1 MDLVKQIWKAAFQP
15 KCRQRKQK
23 KQRLRSLVIETV
35 EPRCL
40 MAANSLAID
49 STQFD
54 STRVLAQFRSP
65 VWGAGILGT
74 EVGGATVAR
83 QIASDGWYELAL
95 DEGEDFDA
103 VLQSI
108 AARTDVL
115 SVTPDFRVR
124 ISALPNDS
132 QLAGQWALEN
142 NGSAGVLDADIDA
155 SQAWDYGTTSSVVV
169 AVIDTGIDYNHVD
182 LAQNIWTNAREVSGN
197 GIDDDRNGYIDD
209 VRGWNFAG
217 NNNNPMDDNGHG
229 THVAGTIGAVGN
241 NGQGIAGVAWSVKM
255 MALKFLDAS
264 GSGSL
269 SDAVEAIDYARLNGA
284 KVINASWGGGGFSSA
299 LQSAIQ
305 RFQNAGGIFVAAAGN
320 EAANNAVV
328 PSYPANYPLTN
339 VISVAAS
346 TGADTLASFSNYG
359 TNVDI
364 AAPGNSIL
372 STIPGNRY
380 TRFSGTSMASP
391 HVAGAFALLWG
402 QNSTLTAAQLI
413 DAVMKNTD
421 NVLRN
426 NTIHGRL
433 NVGKAAASLAGST
446 APDTRGPAVTASV
459 WNSTGSSISS
469 VDVTFSEPI
478 NVASFNASAVALTG
492 PDGIVAIS
500 SIAALATGGTR
511 FRISFPAQTKVGA
524 YQLVIQ
530 PTVTDVAGNRMDQDA
545 DGQAGETAADQF
557 RTSTTIEATRTFTTL
572 GPVTIADATRT
583 RSTTT
588 TIAINVTDAITI
600 RDLNVDLSLD
610 HTYVSDLRIRLIAP
624 DGTAVTLVNRRGG
637 SRSNMRLFFDDQ
649 ATSGIASVTGNLSGS
664 FRPELSL
671 SAFNGKN
678 ALGRWL
684 LEVTDLATVDSGRLN
699 SVSIQIR

>member
-1 MDLVKQIWKAAFQP
+1 
-15 KCRQRKQK
+15 
-23 KQRLRSLVIETV
+23 
-35 EPRCL
+35 
-40 MAANSLAID
+40 MAADSLAID

-65 VWGAGILGT
+65 VWGAAILGT
-74 EVGGATVAR
+74 EVAGATVAR

-95 DEGEDFDA
+95 DDGQDFDA
-103 VLQSI
+103 ALQSI

-115 SVTPDFRVR
+115 SVTPDFRVHVA
-124 ISALPNDS
+124 ALPNDS
-132 QLAGQWALEN
+132 QLASQWALEN
-142 NGSAGVLDADIDA
+142 NGSAGLLDADIDA

-182 LAQNIWTNAREVSGN
+182 LAQNIWTNTREINGN
-197 GIDDDRNGYIDD
+197 GIDDDRNGYVDD
-209 VRGWNFAG
+209 IRGWNFAG

-305 RFQNAGGIFVAAAGN
+305 RFQSAGGIFVAAAGN
-320 EAANNAVV
+320 EAANNAAV

-346 TGADTLASFSNYG
+346 TAVDALASFSNYG

-380 TRFSGTSMASP
+380 TRFSGTSMAAP

-402 QNSTLTAAQLI
+402 QKSTLTAAQLI

-421 NVLRN
+421 NVLRTS
-426 NTIHGRL
+426 TIHGRL
-433 NVGKAAASLAGST
+433 NVGKAAASLAGQT
-446 APDTRGPAVTASV
+446 APDSSGPAVTASV
-459 WNSTGSSISS
+459 WNSTGASLSS
-469 VDVTFSEPI
+469 VDITFGEPI
-478 NVASFNASAVALTG
+478 NSATLNAAAVGLTG
-492 PDGIVAIS
+492 PDGAIAVS
-500 SIAALATGGTR
+500 SITSLATGGTR
-511 FRISFPAQTKVGA
+511 FRVSFPAQTKVGT
-524 YQLVIQ
+524 YQLVLQ
-530 PTVTDVAGNRMDQDA
+530 PSITDVAGNRMDQDA
-545 DGQAGETAADQF
+545 DGQAGETPADQF
-557 RTSTTIEATRTFTTL
+557 RTTTTIEAIRTFATM

-588 TIAINVTDAITI
+588 TIAINVTEAITI

-649 ATSGIASVTGNLSGS
+649 ATSSIASVAGNLSGS
-664 FRPELSL
+664 YRSEQSL

-684 LEVTDLATVDSGRLN
+684 LEVTDLATIDSGRLN